1 MATPRDYKLLSGA
14 FAYAADWH
22 REQIRKDTNIP
33 YIAHLLAVTA
43 IVLEHGG
50 TDVQAAAA
58 LLHDVAEDHG
68 GEARLREIRKKFG
81 RKVER
86 IVRACSDSLTSD
98 PKRKKSWKKR
108 KRRYIE
114 HLATAPK
121 SALLVSCADKLHNAE
136 SIVAD
141 VRTDGPKVWE
151 RFNGGPR
158 GQAWYYRGVSAVC
171 TRRMT
176 KEPGASL
183 ARELAAVVADLE
195 AEAAKAG

>member
-1 MATPRDYKLLSGA
+1 MLSRA

-22 REQIRKDTNIP
+22 REDVRKESDTP

-43 IVLEHGG
+43 LVLEHGG
-50 TDVQAAAA
+50 TDEQAAAA

-68 GEARLREIRKKFG
+68 GEARLREIRRKFG
-81 RKVER
+81 KKVER

-98 PKRKKSWKKR
+98 PKRKKKWKGR

-141 VRTDGPKVWE
+141 ARAIGPKMWK
-151 RFNGGPR
+151 RYNAGPAD
-158 GQAWYYRGVSAVC
+158 QAWYYREVSAVFSA
-171 TRRMT
+171 RMT
-176 KEPGASL
+176 KGPAAGL
-183 ARELAAVVADLE
+183 ARDLATVVAQLE
-195 AEAAKAG
+195 DEAARTS